1 MPLTFVEICLLLVLV
16 SLLMWVLKPVRNL
29 IESKYLRLFSKLFP
43 RSPTARVYEFKA
55 IQHDPNHSEKED
67 R

>member
-29 IESKYLRLFSKLFP
+29 IESKYLRLFSKLFL

-55 IQHDPNHSEKED
+55 IQHDTNHSEKED